1 MASATLTP
9 AARLPPLKAKLRSLL
24 HTALGSVL
32 LGAVFVLPVSADVA
46 DTLLPGRIARFNRT
60 VLDQNPGWRQ
70 YPLLMALQ
78 WVGLEGQSAHRQI
91 DSQGQ
96 PVENPRQITISVTD
110 SGLLDDSVSA
120 RRTILVF
127 ERQDW
132 HWQLR
137 DVQESWRCQRGSDT
151 QHFHRRLCP

>member
-1 MASATLTP
+1 M
-9 AARLPPLKAKLRSLL
+9 KAKRHPLL
-24 HTALGSVL
+24 KTVLGSLL
-32 LGAVFVLPVSADVA
+32 LGAVWVLPVSADVA
-46 DTLLPGRIARFNRT
+46 DSLLPGRIARFNRSI
-60 VLDQNPGWRQ
+60 LDQNPGWRQ

-96 PVENPRQITISVTD
+96 PVENPRQITISVMD
-110 SGLLDDSVSA
+110 SGLLDDSVAA
-120 RRTILVF
+120 RRTVLVF

-137 DVQESWRCQRGSDT
+137 DVEESWRCQRGADT
-151 QHFHRRLCP
+151 QQFHQRLCP